1 MMIKPK
7 GAQWSDY
14 YFNKL
19 VDLEQAKSLTLPSS
33 TQEVVEYLKIWNR
46 TDANNAATIDIIN
59 YEQLIYFEETYKDN
73 HEIQLLIQILK
84 EKIAYNYKLKALLL
98 DNLIDPDL
106 YNTLDTQQSQMGN
119 RVGIWG

>member
-14 YFNKL
+14 YFTKL